1 MIEVYE
7 LIYENT
13 DGEVKKR
20 YNAIE
25 EITSDFGLTKREVI
39 AFYTSMKKPTF
50 ETVIK
55 SISRISIEEE
65 KPESNYLVI
74 FD

>member
-1 MIEVYE
+1 MIEVFE

-25 EITSDFGLTKREVI
+25 EIITDFGLSKREVI

-50 ETVIK
+50 ETVVK
-55 SISRISIEEE
+55 SISKISIENK